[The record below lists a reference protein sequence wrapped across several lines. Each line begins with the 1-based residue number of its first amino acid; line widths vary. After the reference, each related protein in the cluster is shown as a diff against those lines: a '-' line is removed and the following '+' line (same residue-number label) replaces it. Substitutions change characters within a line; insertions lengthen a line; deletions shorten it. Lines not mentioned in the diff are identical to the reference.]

1 MMRFSRLFHQGTF
14 VLTIVCPCLHAVSLA
29 HPPVT
34 TAADEA
40 FFRIDYPLAVSA
52 YESLLQEN
60 PHNPEI
66 LWRLAR
72 VYVCMGEVAGEKERK
87 VLYNTAVSYAR
98 RCIQADSTRAEG
110 HTWLAGALGYV
121 ALYGGLSEQVTLSH
135 EVKSEVDHALA
146 INPDDD
152 IACSIKGSFYR
163 ALGNVGWVK
172 RRIAGIFVGSVPEGG
187 YEESEAALKKAIAIA
202 PGVMRHHYELA
213 VLYLDWDR
221 TAEAKKIL
229 EHAVT
234 LPIQTA
240 IDRPRLAKIKELLKY
255 LEDVPD
261 HP

>member
-1 MMRFSRLFHQGTF
+1 LCFRTFSFANR
-14 VLTIVCPCLHAVSLA
+14 
-29 HPPVT
+29 PVT
-34 TAADEA
+34 TATGDDA
-40 FFRIDYPLAVSA
+40 FLRIDYPTAVAA
-52 YESLLQEN
+52 YESLLQES
-60 PHNPEI
+60 PRDPEI

-72 VYVCMGEVAGEKERK
+72 VYVCMGEVAGEKER
-87 VLYNTAVSYAR
+87 VALYNIAVSYAR
-98 RCIQADSTRAEG
+98 RCIQADSTRSEG

-121 ALYGGLSEQVTLSH
+121 ALYGGLSEQVALSH
-135 EVKSEVDHALA
+135 ELKSEVDRALA

-172 RRIAGIFVGSVPEGG
+172 RQLAGIFVGSVPEGG
-187 YEESEAALKKAIAIA
+187 YEESEASLKRAIAIA

-229 EHAVT
+229 ENAAT
-234 LPIQTA
+234 LPIKTA
-240 IDRPRLAKIKELLKY
+240 IDRPRLAKIKELLKS